1 MKRSMILITLMLM
14 CFNATTYAQSDN
26 VASEIVSDYD
36 FSTFTINGLVMAECE
51 YSEQDIITA
60 FGEPDSVEY
69 GEFGYSYNYKCGEV
83 YSSDKG
89 DYARVCDYDAIIV
102 LSGKPKGQILTAY
115 VYDDKYIVNG
125 YVRVGDD
132 KSKIYEMEGD
142 KEEICYDNNGGA
154 IFWRPTGWKDIEFT
168 NCPKFTYDARG
179 VITSIGFWS
188 F

>member
-1 MKRSMILITLMLM
+1 MILITLMLM
-14 CFNATTYAQSDN
+14 CFHANTYAQSDN

-36 FSTFTINGLVMAECE
+36 FSIFTINGLIMAECE
-51 YSEQDIITA
+51 YSEQDIIRA
-60 FGEPDSVEY
+60 FSKPDSVEY

-102 LSGKPKGQILTAY
+102 LDRKPKGQILTAY

-132 KSKIYEMEGD
+132 KSKMYDMDGD
-142 KEEICYDNNGGA
+142 KEEISYDNNGGA

>member
-1 MKRSMILITLMLM
+1 MKKILSKLTVFIILLSAFSCSKVELYEPWDEFLEGLESASGGGEDTVRTFGVETVDVGTNTVRLKGTISADIAEEYESYGFF
-14 CFNATTYAQSDN
+14 CYENVSFNA
-26 VASEIVSDYD
+26 
-36 FSTFTINGLVMAECE
+36 
-51 YSEQDIITA
+51 
-60 FGEPDSVEY
+60 P
-69 GEFGYSYNYKCGEV
+69 
-83 YSSDKG
+83 
-89 DYARVCDYDAIIV
+89 VCDYDAIIV
-102 LSGKPKGQILTAY
+102 LAGKPKGQILTAY

-142 KEEICYDNNGGA
+142 KEEISYDNNGGA

>member
-1 MKRSMILITLMLM
+1 MILITLMLM

-89 DYARVCDYDAIIV
+89 DYARVCDYDAIMEGVIFYDSDNVDLAGGTATV
-102 LSGKPKGQILTAY
+102 LIDGLEPGTEYVCYFCAYDRYGNYESSSKLIFTTAY
-115 VYDDKYIVNG
+115 Y
-125 YVRVGDD
+125 
-132 KSKIYEMEGD
+132 
-142 KEEICYDNNGGA
+142 
-154 IFWRPTGWKDIEFT
+154 
-168 NCPKFTYDARG
+168 
-179 VITSIGFWS
+179 
-188 F
+188 